1 MRNQV
6 AQTSPSVK
14 NVAQTSP
21 SVKNVAQTP
30 PSVHEKMAQKH
41 KKPLSVNEFI
51 IKRRNLPHWQN
62 PGCVYFITFRTYK
75 GIILDDTSK
84 QIIYDAIIYQDKK
97 KCRLYSFVIMPDH
110 VHIILQPIEINQ
122 GQYINLSLIMQAIKG
137 FASKQIIKHINIMNT
152 QTPPSVL
159 PKTIA
164 DTQTG
169 ASVLPIKHIFQSES
183 FDRIIRNKEEL
194 NEKMNYILNNP
205 VKNGLIDNGF
215 NYNWYYLNKEE
226 ISIM

>member
-1 MRNQV
+1 
-6 AQTSPSVK
+6 
-14 NVAQTSP
+14 
-21 SVKNVAQTP
+21 
-30 PSVHEKMAQKH
+30 
-41 KKPLSVNEFI
+41 
-51 IKRRNLPHWQN
+51 
-62 PGCVYFITFRTYK
+62 
-75 GIILDDTSK
+75 
-84 QIIYDAIIYQDKK
+84 
-97 KCRLYSFVIMPDH
+97 MPDH

-152 QTPPSVL
+152 QTGTSVP